1 MGIEKIGAFGFNE
14 VFREREGERQ
24 SCVIIGRSL

>member
-14 VFREREGERQ
+14 VFRERETEL
-24 SCVIIGRSL
+24 CDYWEEFIT

>member
-14 VFREREGERQ
+14 VFRERERQ